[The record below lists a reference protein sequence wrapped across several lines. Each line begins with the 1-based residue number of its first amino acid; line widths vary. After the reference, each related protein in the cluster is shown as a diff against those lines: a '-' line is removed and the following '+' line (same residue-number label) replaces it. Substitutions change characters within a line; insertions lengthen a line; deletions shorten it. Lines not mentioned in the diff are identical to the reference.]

1 MRYHG
6 ALCTPDKN
14 HVKKRKIILV
24 MLELGA
30 MLLMIAD
37 RRAYIYRG
45 DVGSGSGIPFTDK
58 RDLMFFIKKK

>member
-14 HVKKRKIILV
+14 HVKKAEIILV

-45 DVGSGSGIPFTDK
+45 LWDPDPGSRLQIKGI
-58 RDLMFFIKKK
+58 